1 MIPSTSVPD
10 STRSKR
16 GRTAS
21 PDNGDRAALTIPH
34 DPSGNG
40 VLNSDSWQKIRKTAA
55 NLAQLAQMLL
65 TLLLRFNWRIL
76 PNQANGSARPTPA
89 DNWQIPINEETW
101 RRLQKLRLRGESISE
116 CIIRV
121 IIITQLKRGLL

>member
-1 MIPSTSVPD
+1 M
-10 STRSKR
+10 

-89 DNWQIPINEETW
+89 AM
-101 RRLQKLRLRGESISE
+101 RLCPDPCRILKLARNAAP
-116 CIIRV
+116 
-121 IIITQLKRGLL
+121 